1 MLAIETPF
9 TLFDLPLGKYAG
21 AVHLNN
27 RLGNIVKASA
37 LFSAARMRGL
47 LVAVAVAASGA
58 TPLAAQAA
66 PSHHGRG
73 AEHCA
78 SCGTVV
84 STHSYQRA
92 AEHGSGLGVATGAV
106 VGGLLGNHVGGGRGR
121 TLATVA
127 GAVGGG
133 YAGNEIEKNVR
144 SNTFTDVRV
153 RMSNGSVRTFS
164 EQGASRRYAGEHVR
178 VAGGRLVARR

>member
-1 MLAIETPF
+1 MLAIDTRL
-9 TLFDLPLGKYAG
+9 TLSDMALGKYAG
-21 AVHLNN
+21 DVISTTDS
-27 RLGNIVKASA
+27 GIIVKASVI
-37 LFSAARMRGL
+37 SSTRMRGL
-47 LVAVAVAASGA
+47 LLAVAVAASGA

-66 PSHHGRG
+66 SSHHGAAG
-73 AEHCA
+73 NCS

-92 AEHGSGLGVATGAV
+92 AEHGNGLGVATGAV

-144 SNTFTDVRV
+144 SNTYTDVRV
-153 RMSNGSVRTFS
+153 RMNNGSIRNFS
-164 EQGASRRYAGEHVR
+164 EQGASRHHAGEHVR
-178 VAGGRLVARR
+178 VAGGRLVAR